1 MKAQSKVAAADRT
14 TDQISL
20 LDRLGLLLIAASP
33 FLAVPDGLAANDAQ
47 HHFGQNMTNGEQNSV
62 YQGFS
67 SFPFLKNVKTSE
79 TAYEAQTS
87 AVSDVFMKMIC
98 G

>member
-33 FLAVPDGLAANDAQ
+33 FLAVRYGLAADDAQ
-47 HHFGQNMTNGEQNSV
+47 HHFGQNMTNREQNRV

-67 SFPFLKNVKTSE
+67 SFLTDQNAKTSE
-79 TAYEAQTS
+79 AAYEA
-87 AVSDVFMKMIC
+87 
-98 G
+98 